1 MHRTLAPF
9 ACLLLF
15 LPQMAEAGAWPR
27 ERGKGFISAGATL
40 NWPQAVLSAGSGSA
54 PHPKT
59 YTTFYLEYGLTDRIT
74 LGLDLGRAVSGKDK
88 TVAFV
93 QFPLRNQDAGP
104 KVALQL
110 GFGQVGGDTVLRP
123 GLAVGWGLHKGWISA
138 EGMVEIGLDGSGT
151 DMKLDMTWGR
161 NLPRDRKLILQ
172 MQLGAPSDDPVFAR
186 FAPSIVFP
194 LRGDFKAEVGA
205 TWGLTGDEDV
215 GIKFGLWSKF

>member
-1 MHRTLAPF
+1 MRRTLAPF
-9 ACLLLF
+9 ACLLLV
-15 LPQMAEAGAWPR
+15 LPQLAEAGPWPR
-27 ERGKGFISAGATL
+27 ERGEGFISAGATL
-40 NWPQAVLSAGSGSA
+40 NWPQTVLSTDTGTI
-54 PHPKT
+54 PPPKA
-59 YTTFYLEYGLTDRIT
+59 YTTFYLEYGVTDRVT

-88 TVAFV
+88 TVAFL
-93 QFPLRNQDAGP
+93 QFPLRNRDTGP

-110 GFGQVGGDTVLRP
+110 GLGQVGGDFVLRP
-123 GLAVGWGLHKGWISA
+123 GLALGWGLQKGWVSA

-186 FAPSIVFP
+186 FAPSVVIP
-194 LRGDFKAEVGA
+194 LRGNFKAEIGA

-215 GIKFGLWSKF
+215 SIKLGLWTKF